1 MIGTNFIQTSLFD
14 YNALDL
20 EDKIVVQQKTE
31 EIKVL
36 MRRTAQDVFDIGQ
49 KLSEI
54 KARLGHG
61 HFGNWLK
68 AEFEWSDRTA
78 QNFIRVYESF
88 KSENVSD
95 LHFSQTALYVLAAA
109 PEEARLEA
117 IELAK
122 EKAIPLAEVK
132 KIAEKHKTKSD
143 PNPCLPLPNLISAPD
158 TGADSPLPDCEAEKS
173 DLSPPPKTTRTSSKS
188 LSKDS
193 RLQNNVETSTDLSGA
208 SGISDPTSSPAPL
221 PANLSAYRETEKDQ
235 QIKEIASPE
244 SLRSS
249 IFSSPDT
256 SLSKTSPESLAV
268 PSDPE
273 ISSVHIS
280 LESSADWTK
289 AGLMRNGYVSPR
301 QTLERPSSEKGC
313 YLLPSPGA
321 LSSPN
326 GTKQPGQTKLEAW
339 LKEVGALSQKEVL
352 NPEVL
357 ERAFALPLGW
367 TDPWESRPA
376 QELSATV
383 GQDWG
388 IVLTRESLDL
398 PSIASSGSMP
408 TIGFKQGEKV
418 IERSDLQEIK
428 CLIASN
434 RNRYSKFSEI
444 PNVSDLIGEVQSV
457 KGNQA
462 FVLWSTGESTNL
474 PFSQLEPFDP
484 ENLSFSLNSITE
496 FKQGEKVKAL
506 KVPGLIGEVQSVT
519 GDYASVL
526 WHSGE
531 ISNISV
537 SELERFDPELKT
549 GDRIKITGE
558 ITGKAGENLAVIR
571 LDCGQVIQVPWSFV
585 LPQ

>member
-1 MIGTNFIQTSLFD
+1 MIQLTL
-14 YNALDL
+14 
-20 EDKIVVQQKTE
+20 VVQQKTQ

-36 MRRTAQDVFDIGQ
+36 IRRTAQDVFDIGQ

-88 KSENVSD
+88 KSENIAD
-95 LHFSQTALYVLAAA
+95 LNFSQTALYVLASA
-109 PEEARLEA
+109 PEEARLEV

-132 KIAEKHKTKSD
+132 EIAQKHKTKSD
-143 PNPCLPLPNLISAPD
+143 PNPCLPNSTSVAA
-158 TGADSPLPDCEAEKS
+158 TAVAFPLPDCEAEKS
-173 DLSPPPKTTRTSSKS
+173 DLSPPPNTTKTSSKS

-193 RLQNNVETSTDLSGA
+193 RLQNSVETSTHLNGV

-221 PANLSAYRETEKDQ
+221 LANPSVYRETEKDQ
-235 QIKEIASPE
+235 PTSETVSPE
-244 SLRSS
+244 SLKSLTSS
-249 IFSSPDT
+249 NLSISS
-256 SLSKTSPESLAV
+256 SKTSPESLAV

-273 ISSVHIS
+273 ISPVLIS
-280 LESSADWTK
+280 LDYSTDWPK
-289 AGLMRNGYVSPR
+289 AGLMRNGNVSPR
-301 QTLERPSSEKGC
+301 QILERPSNGKES

-339 LKEVGALSQKEVL
+339 LKEVGALSQKQVL
-352 NPEVL
+352 NPEIL
-357 ERAFALPLGW
+357 EKAFALPLGW

-388 IVLTRESLDL
+388 IVLTQEL
-398 PSIASSGSMP
+398 PEPQSIASSGSMP
-408 TIGFKQGEKV
+408 TI
-418 IERSDLQEIK
+418 
-428 CLIASN
+428 
-434 RNRYSKFSEI
+434 
-444 PNVSDLIGEVQSV
+444 
-457 KGNQA
+457 
-462 FVLWSTGESTNL
+462 
-474 PFSQLEPFDP
+474 
-484 ENLSFSLNSITE
+484 E
-496 FKQGEKVKAL
+496 FKHGEKVKVPG
-506 KVPGLIGEVQSVT
+506 VPGLIGEVQSVT

-537 SELERFDPELKT
+537 SELEQFEPELKT
-549 GDRIKITGE
+549 GDRIKIAGQ
-558 ITGKAGENLAVIR
+558 ITGKVGENLAVIR

>member
-1 MIGTNFIQTSLFD
+1 MIQLTLFD

-54 KARLGHG
+54 KNRLGHG

-68 AEFEWSDRTA
+68 AEFDWSDRTA

-88 KSENVSD
+88 KSENIAD
-95 LHFSQTALYVLAAA
+95 LNFSQTALYVLAAA
-109 PEEARLEA
+109 PEEARQEA

-132 KIAEKHKTKSD
+132 KIAAKHKTKSD
-143 PNPCLPLPNLISAPD
+143 PNLCLPSPNSTFAPA
-158 TGADSPLPDCEAEKS
+158 TGAASPLPDCEAEKS
-173 DLSPPPKTTRTSSKS
+173 DSLGLPNTIKISSKS
-188 LSKDS
+188 SNSDS
-193 RLQNNVETSTDLSGA
+193 PVPNSVETSTDLSGKN
-208 SGISDPTSSPAPL
+208 GESDPILSPAPL
-221 PANLSAYRETEKDQ
+221 PANPSAYRETEKDQ
-235 QIKEIASPE
+235 QIKGIASPE

-256 SLSKTSPESLAV
+256 LPSKMSPESLAV

-273 ISSVHIS
+273 ISQGLIS
-280 LESSADWTK
+280 LDYSTDWTK
-289 AGLMRNGYVSPR
+289 AGLMRNGCVSPR
-301 QTLERPSSEKGC
+301 PTLERPSNGKEY

-321 LSSPN
+321 LSSPI

-339 LKEVGALSQKEVL
+339 LKEVGALSPKQVL
-352 NPEVL
+352 TPEVL

-388 IVLTRESLDL
+388 IVLTQEL
-398 PSIASSGSMP
+398 PEPQLIASSGSMP
-408 TIGFKQGEKV
+408 TIG
-418 IERSDLQEIK
+418 
-428 CLIASN
+428 
-434 RNRYSKFSEI
+434 
-444 PNVSDLIGEVQSV
+444 
-457 KGNQA
+457 
-462 FVLWSTGESTNL
+462 
-474 PFSQLEPFDP
+474 
-484 ENLSFSLNSITE
+484 

-531 ISNISV
+531 ISNIFV

-549 GDRIKITGE
+549 GDRIKVTGE

>member
-1 MIGTNFIQTSLFD
+1 MTIQLTLFD
-14 YNALDL
+14 YQELDS
-20 EDKIVVQQKTE
+20 ETRIVVQQKTQ

-54 KARLGHG
+54 KTRLGHG

-88 KSENVSD
+88 KSENIAD

-109 PEEARLEA
+109 PEEARQEA

-143 PNPCLPLPNLISAPD
+143 PSLCLPLPNSTSVAA
-158 TGADSPLPDCEAEKS
+158 TGAASPLPDCEAEKS
-173 DLSPPPKTTRTSSKS
+173 DLSDSPNTIKISSKS
-188 LSKDS
+188 SNSDS
-193 RLQNNVETSTDLSGA
+193 PVPNSVETSTDLSGKN
-208 SGISDPTSSPAPL
+208 GESDPTSSPAPL
-221 PANLSAYRETEKDQ
+221 LANLSAYRETEKDQ

-244 SLRSS
+244 SLKSS

-256 SLSKTSPESLAV
+256 LPSKTSPESSLP

-273 ISSVHIS
+273 ISQGLIS
-280 LESSADWTK
+280 LDYSTDWTK
-289 AGLMRNGYVSPR
+289 AGLMRNGCVSPR

-339 LKEVGALSQKEVL
+339 LKEVGALSQKQVL
-352 NPEVL
+352 NPEIL
-357 ERAFALPLGW
+357 EKAFALPLGW

-388 IVLTRESLDL
+388 IVLTQEL
-398 PSIASSGSMP
+398 PEPQSIASSGSMP

-418 IERSDLQEIK
+418 
-428 CLIASN
+428 
-434 RNRYSKFSEI
+434 
-444 PNVSDLIGEVQSV
+444 
-457 KGNQA
+457 
-462 FVLWSTGESTNL
+462 
-474 PFSQLEPFDP
+474 
-484 ENLSFSLNSITE
+484 
-496 FKQGEKVKAL
+496 KAR
-506 KVPGLIGEVQSVT
+506 KIPGLIGEVQSVT

-531 ISNISV
+531 TSNISV
-537 SELERFDPELKT
+537 SELEQFDPELKT
-549 GDRIKITGE
+549 GDRIKIAGQ

>member
-1 MIGTNFIQTSLFD
+1 MIQLTLFD

-54 KARLGHG
+54 KNRLGHG

-68 AEFEWSDRTA
+68 AEFDWSERTA

-88 KSENVSD
+88 KSENIAD
-95 LHFSQTALYVLAAA
+95 LNFSQTALYVLAAA

-132 KIAEKHKTKSD
+132 EIVEKHKKSKSNL
-143 PNPCLPLPNLISAPD
+143 NPCLPLPNSTSVAA
-158 TGADSPLPDCEAEKS
+158 TGAASPLPDCEAEKS
-173 DLSPPPKTTRTSSKS
+173 DLSDSPNTTRTSSKS

-193 RLQNNVETSTDLSGA
+193 RLQNNVETSTDLSGKN
-208 SGISDPTSSPAPL
+208 GESDPILSPAPL
-221 PANLSAYRETEKDQ
+221 PANPSAYRETEKDQ
-235 QIKEIASPE
+235 PTSETVSPE
-244 SLRSS
+244 SLKSLASS
-249 IFSSPDT
+249 NPGILS
-256 SLSKTSPESLAV
+256 SKTSPESSPA

-273 ISSVHIS
+273 ISQGLIS
-280 LESSADWTK
+280 LDYCTDWTK
-289 AGLMRNGYVSPR
+289 AGLMRNGCVSPR
-301 QTLERPSSEKGC
+301 PTLERPSNGKES

-321 LSSPN
+321 LSSPI

-339 LKEVGALSQKEVL
+339 LKEVGALSPKQVL

-388 IVLTRESLDL
+388 IVLTQEL
-398 PSIASSGSMP
+398 PEPQSIASSGSMP
-408 TIGFKQGEKV
+408 TIGFKQG
-418 IERSDLQEIK
+418 Q
-428 CLIASN
+428 
-434 RNRYSKFSEI
+434 
-444 PNVSDLIGEVQSV
+444 
-457 KGNQA
+457 
-462 FVLWSTGESTNL
+462 
-474 PFSQLEPFDP
+474 
-484 ENLSFSLNSITE
+484 
-496 FKQGEKVKAL
+496 KVKAC
-506 KVPGLIGEVQSVT
+506 KIPGLIGEVQSVT
-519 GDYASVL
+519 GDQASVA

-537 SELERFDPELKT
+537 NELERFDPELKT
-549 GDRIKITGE
+549 GDRIKVTGE

-571 LDCGQVIQVPWSFV
+571 LDCGQVIEIPWSFV

>member
-1 MIGTNFIQTSLFD
+1 MTIQLTLFD

-109 PEEARLEA
+109 PEEARQEA

-122 EKAIPLAEVK
+122 EKAIPLSEVK

-143 PNPCLPLPNLISAPD
+143 LKPCLPNSTFAPA

-173 DLSPPPKTTRTSSKS
+173 DSLGLPNTTRTSSKS

-193 RLQNNVETSTDLSGA
+193 RLPNNVETSTDLSGKN
-208 SGISDPTSSPAPL
+208 GESDPILSPAPL
-221 PANLSAYRETEKDQ
+221 PANPSAYRETEKDQ
-235 QIKEIASPE
+235 PTSETVSPE
-244 SLRSS
+244 SLKSS
-249 IFSSPDT
+249 TLSSPDT
-256 SLSKTSPESLAV
+256 SLLKTSPESLAV
-268 PSDPE
+268 LSDPE
-273 ISSVHIS
+273 ISQGLIS
-280 LESSADWTK
+280 LDYSTDWTK
-289 AGLMRNGYVSPR
+289 AGLMRNGCVSPR

-339 LKEVGALSQKEVL
+339 LKEVGALSPKEVL

-388 IVLTRESLDL
+388 IVLTQEL
-398 PSIASSGSMP
+398 PEPQSIASSGSMP
-408 TIGFKQGEKV
+408 TIG
-418 IERSDLQEIK
+418 
-428 CLIASN
+428 
-434 RNRYSKFSEI
+434 
-444 PNVSDLIGEVQSV
+444 
-457 KGNQA
+457 
-462 FVLWSTGESTNL
+462 
-474 PFSQLEPFDP
+474 
-484 ENLSFSLNSITE
+484 
-496 FKQGEKVKAL
+496 
-506 KVPGLIGEVQSVT
+506 
-519 GDYASVL
+519 SVL

-537 SELERFDPELKT
+537 SELEQFDPELKT
-549 GDRIKITGE
+549 GDRIKVTGE
-558 ITGKAGENLAVIR
+558 IIGKAGENLAVIR
-571 LDCGQVIQVPWSFV
+571 LDCGQIIEISWSFV

>member
-1 MIGTNFIQTSLFD
+1 MTIQLTLFD

-20 EDKIVVQQKTE
+20 EDKIVVQQKTD
-31 EIKVL
+31 EIKTL
-36 MRRTAQDVFDIGQ
+36 IKRTAQDVFDIGQ

-143 PNPCLPLPNLISAPD
+143 PNPCLPNSISVAA
-158 TGADSPLPDCEAEKS
+158 TGAASPLPDCEAEKF
-173 DLSPPPKTTRTSSKS
+173 DLSDSPNTTKTSSKS

-193 RLQNNVETSTDLSGA
+193 PVPNSVETSTHLSGA

-221 PANLSAYRETEKDQ
+221 PANPSAYRETEKDQ
-235 QIKEIASPE
+235 PTSETASPE
-244 SLRSS
+244 SLKSS

-256 SLSKTSPESLAV
+256 SPSKTSPESLAV

-273 ISSVHIS
+273 ISQGLIS
-280 LESSADWTK
+280 LDYSTDWPK
-289 AGLMRNGYVSPR
+289 AGLMRNGNVSP
-301 QTLERPSSEKGC
+301 QAILERPSSEKGC

-321 LSSPN
+321 LSSPI

-339 LKEVGALSQKEVL
+339 LKEVGALSQKQVL
-352 NPEVL
+352 NPEIL
-357 ERAFALPLGW
+357 EKAFALPLGW

-388 IVLTRESLDL
+388 IVLTQEL
-398 PSIASSGSMP
+398 PEPQSIASSGSMP
-408 TIGFKQGEKV
+408 TIGFKQ
-418 IERSDLQEIK
+418 
-428 CLIASN
+428 
-434 RNRYSKFSEI
+434 
-444 PNVSDLIGEVQSV
+444 
-457 KGNQA
+457 
-462 FVLWSTGESTNL
+462 
-474 PFSQLEPFDP
+474 
-484 ENLSFSLNSITE
+484 
-496 FKQGEKVKAL
+496 KVKAL

-537 SELERFDPELKT
+537 NELERFDPELKT
-549 GDRIKITGE
+549 GDRIKIAGE
-558 ITGKAGENLAVIR
+558 IISKVGENLAVIR

>member
-1 MIGTNFIQTSLFD
+1 MTIQLTLFD

-20 EDKIVVQQKTE
+20 EDKIVVQQRTE

-54 KARLGHG
+54 KTRLGHG

-88 KSENVSD
+88 KSENIAD
-95 LHFSQTALYVLAAA
+95 LNFSQTALYVLAAA
-109 PEEARLEA
+109 PEEARQEA

-132 KIAEKHKTKSD
+132 KIAEKHKTKFD

-193 RLQNNVETSTDLSGA
+193 RLQNNVETSTHLSGKN
-208 SGISDPTSSPAPL
+208 GESDPTSLPAPL
-221 PANLSAYRETEKDQ
+221 PANPSAYRETEKDQ
-235 QIKEIASPE
+235 TTSETVSPE
-244 SLRSS
+244 SLKSLASS
-249 IFSSPDT
+249 NPGILS
-256 SLSKTSPESLAV
+256 SKTSPESSPA

-273 ISSVHIS
+273 ISPVLIS
-280 LESSADWTK
+280 PDCSTDWTK
-289 AGLMRNGYVSPR
+289 TGLMRNGCVSPR

-321 LSSPN
+321 LSSPI
-326 GTKQPGQTKLEAW
+326 GMKQPGQTKLEAW
-339 LKEVGALSQKEVL
+339 LKEVGALSQKQVL

-388 IVLTRESLDL
+388 IVLTQEL
-398 PSIASSGSMP
+398 PEPQSIASSGSMP
-408 TIGFKQGEKV
+408 TI
-418 IERSDLQEIK
+418 
-428 CLIASN
+428 
-434 RNRYSKFSEI
+434 
-444 PNVSDLIGEVQSV
+444 
-457 KGNQA
+457 
-462 FVLWSTGESTNL
+462 
-474 PFSQLEPFDP
+474 
-484 ENLSFSLNSITE
+484 E
-496 FKQGEKVKAL
+496 FKQGQKVKAC
-506 KVPGLIGEVQSVT
+506 KIPGLIGEVQSLT
-519 GDYASVL
+519 GDQASVL

-537 SELERFDPELKT
+537 NELERFDPELKT

-571 LDCGQVIQVPWSFV
+571 LDCGQIIEIPWSFV

>member
-1 MIGTNFIQTSLFD
+1 MTIQLTLFD

-54 KARLGHG
+54 KARLKHG

-68 AEFEWSDRTA
+68 AEFEWSERTA

-88 KSENVSD
+88 KSENVAD

-143 PNPCLPLPNLISAPD
+143 PNPCLPNSISVAA
-158 TGADSPLPDCEAEKS
+158 TGAASPLPDCEAEKS
-173 DLSPPPKTTRTSSKS
+173 DSLGLPNTTRTSSKF

-193 RLQNNVETSTDLSGA
+193 PLQNSVETSTHLSGA
-208 SGISDPTSSPAPL
+208 SGTSDPTSSPAPL
-221 PANLSAYRETEKDQ
+221 PASPLAYRETEKDQ
-235 QIKEIASPE
+235 PTSETASPE
-244 SLRSS
+244 SLKSS
-249 IFSSPDT
+249 TFSSPDT
-256 SLSKTSPESLAV
+256 SPSKTSPESSPV

-273 ISSVHIS
+273 ISPVLIS
-280 LESSADWTK
+280 LDYSTDWTK
-289 AGLMRNGYVSPR
+289 AGLMRNGNVSP
-301 QTLERPSSEKGC
+301 QATLERPSSEKDY

-339 LKEVGALSQKEVL
+339 LRQVGALSQKQVL
-352 NPEVL
+352 NPEIL
-357 ERAFALPLGW
+357 ERALALPLGW

-418 IERSDLQEIK
+418 
-428 CLIASN
+428 
-434 RNRYSKFSEI
+434 
-444 PNVSDLIGEVQSV
+444 
-457 KGNQA
+457 
-462 FVLWSTGESTNL
+462 
-474 PFSQLEPFDP
+474 
-484 ENLSFSLNSITE
+484 
-496 FKQGEKVKAL
+496 KAL

-531 ISNISV
+531 ITNISV

-549 GDRIKITGE
+549 GDRIKITGQ

-571 LDCGQVIQVPWSFV
+571 LDCGQVIEIPWSFV

>member
-1 MIGTNFIQTSLFD
+1 MIQLTFFD

-20 EDKIVVQQKTE
+20 EDKIVIQQKTE

-54 KARLGHG
+54 KNRLGHG
-61 HFGNWLK
+61 HFGSWLK
-68 AEFEWSDRTA
+68 AEFDWSERTA

-95 LHFSQTALYVLAAA
+95 LNFSQTALYVLAAA
-109 PEEARLEA
+109 PEEARQEA

-143 PNPCLPLPNLISAPD
+143 PTPYPCSPNSISAPD
-158 TGADSPLPDCEAEKS
+158 TGAASPLPRCEAEKS
-173 DLSPPPKTTRTSSKS
+173 DLSPPPNTTRTSSKS
-188 LSKDS
+188 LSSDS
-193 RLQNNVETSTDLSGA
+193 RLPNSVETSTHLSGA
-208 SGISDPTSSPAPL
+208 SGTNDPILSPAPL
-221 PANLSAYRETEKDQ
+221 PANPSAYRETEKDQ
-235 QIKEIASPE
+235 QIKGIAFPE
-244 SLRSS
+244 SLKSS
-249 IFSSPDT
+249 TLSSRDTSPSKMSRESSP
-256 SLSKTSPESLAV
+256 A
-268 PSDPE
+268 PSDLE
-273 ISSVHIS
+273 ISQGLIS
-280 LESSADWTK
+280 LESSTDWTK

-301 QTLERPSSEKGC
+301 PILERPLSEKDC

-326 GTKQPGQTKLEAW
+326 GTKQPGQSKLEAW
-339 LKEVGALSQKEVL
+339 LKEVGALSQKQVL
-352 NPEVL
+352 NPEIL
-357 ERAFALPLGW
+357 EKAFALPLGW
-367 TDPWESRPA
+367 TDPWVSSPGL
-376 QELSATV
+376 ELSGTV

-388 IVLTRESLDL
+388 IVLIQES
-398 PSIASSGSMP
+398 PEPQSIVSSGSMP

-457 KGNQA
+457 KGDQA

-474 PFSQLEPFDP
+474 PFSELERFDP
-484 ENLSFSLNSITE
+484 ENLFLSLNSITE

-519 GDYASVL
+519 GDQAAVA

-571 LDCGQVIQVPWSFV
+571 LDCGQIIEIPWSFV

>member
-36 MRRTAQDVFDIGQ
+36 IRRTAQDVFDIGQ

-54 KARLGHG
+54 KIRLRHG

-68 AEFEWSDRTA
+68 AEFEWSERTA

-88 KSENVSD
+88 KSENFAD

-132 KIAEKHKTKSD
+132 EIVEKHKKSKSNL
-143 PNPCLPLPNLISAPD
+143 NPCLPNSTSVAA
-158 TGADSPLPDCEAEKS
+158 TGAASPLPDCEAEKS
-173 DLSPPPKTTRTSSKS
+173 DSLGLPNTTKTSSKS
-188 LSKDS
+188 SNSDS
-193 RLQNNVETSTDLSGA
+193 PLPNSVETSTHLSGA
-208 SGISDPTSSPAPL
+208 SGTNDPILSPAPL
-221 PANLSAYRETEKDQ
+221 PANPSAYRETEKDQ
-235 QIKEIASPE
+235 QMKGIASPE
-244 SLRSS
+244 SLKAS

-256 SLSKTSPESLAV
+256 SLLKTSPESLAV

-273 ISSVHIS
+273 ISQGLIS
-280 LESSADWTK
+280 LDYSTDWPK
-289 AGLMRNGYVSPR
+289 AGLMRNGNVSPR

-339 LKEVGALSQKEVL
+339 LKEVGALSQKQVL

-376 QELSATV
+376 QELLATV
-383 GQDWG
+383 EPGWG
-388 IVLTRESLDL
+388 IVLTQEL
-398 PSIASSGSMP
+398 PEPQSIASSGSMP
-408 TIGFKQGEKV
+408 
-418 IERSDLQEIK
+418 
-428 CLIASN
+428 
-434 RNRYSKFSEI
+434 
-444 PNVSDLIGEVQSV
+444 
-457 KGNQA
+457 
-462 FVLWSTGESTNL
+462 
-474 PFSQLEPFDP
+474 
-484 ENLSFSLNSITE
+484 ITE

-531 ISNISV
+531 TSNISV
-537 SELERFDPELKT
+537 SELEQFDPELKT

-571 LDCGQVIQVPWSFV
+571 LDCGQVIQIPWSFV

>member
-1 MIGTNFIQTSLFD
+1 MTIQLTLFD
-14 YNALDL
+14 YQELDS
-20 EDKIVVQQKTE
+20 ETRIVVQQKTE

-54 KARLGHG
+54 KTRLGHG

-68 AEFEWSDRTA
+68 AEFDWSERTA
-78 QNFIRVYESF
+78 QNFIRVYVSF
-88 KSENVSD
+88 KSENVAD
-95 LHFSQTALYVLAAA
+95 LNFSQTALYVLAAA

-132 KIAEKHKTKSD
+132 KIAEKHKKSKFN
-143 PNPCLPLPNLISAPD
+143 PNPCLPLPNSTSVAA
-158 TGADSPLPDCEAEKS
+158 TGADSPLPRCEAEKS
-173 DLSPPPKTTRTSSKS
+173 DSLELPNTTKTSSKS
-188 LSKDS
+188 SNKDS
-193 RLQNNVETSTDLSGA
+193 PAPNSVETSTHLNGV
-208 SGISDPTSSPAPL
+208 SGISDPILLPAPL
-221 PANLSAYRETEKDQ
+221 PANPSPYRETEKDRPTS
-235 QIKEIASPE
+235 ETASRE
-244 SLRSS
+244 SLESS
-249 IFSSPDT
+249 TFSSPDT

-273 ISSVHIS
+273 ISPVLIS
-280 LESSADWTK
+280 PESSTDWTK
-289 AGLMRNGYVSPR
+289 SGLMRNGCVSPR

-339 LKEVGALSQKEVL
+339 LKEVGALSQKQVL
-352 NPEVL
+352 NPEIL
-357 ERAFALPLGW
+357 EKAFALPLGW

-388 IVLTRESLDL
+388 IVLIQELQVVQ
-398 PSIASSGSMP
+398 SIASSGSMP

-418 IERSDLQEIK
+418 IELSDLQEIK

-444 PNVSDLIGEVQSV
+444 SNVSDLIGEVQSV

-474 PFSQLEPFDP
+474 PFSQLERFDP

-496 FKQGEKVKAL
+496 FKQGEKVKAR
-506 KVPGLIGEVQSVT
+506 KIPGLIGEVQSVT

-531 ISNISV
+531 ISNIFV

-558 ITGKAGENLAVIR
+558 ITGKVGENLVVIR
-571 LDCGQVIQVPWSFV
+571 LDCGQVIEISSFFV

>member
-1 MIGTNFIQTSLFD
+1 MTIQLTLFD
-14 YNALDL
+14 YQELDS
-20 EDKIVVQQKTE
+20 ETRIVVQQKTD
-31 EIKVL
+31 EIKTL

-54 KARLGHG
+54 KARLKHG

-68 AEFEWSDRTA
+68 AEFEWSERTA

-88 KSENVSD
+88 KSENFAD
-95 LHFSQTALYVLAAA
+95 LNFSQTALYVLAAA

-143 PNPCLPLPNLISAPD
+143 PNPCLPNSISVAA
-158 TGADSPLPDCEAEKS
+158 TGAASPLPHCEAEKS
-173 DLSPPPKTTRTSSKS
+173 DSLELPNTTKISSKS
-188 LSKDS
+188 SNKDS
-193 RLQNNVETSTDLSGA
+193 PAPNSVETSTHLNGV
-208 SGISDPTSSPAPL
+208 SGISDPILLPAPL
-221 PANLSAYRETEKDQ
+221 PANPSPYRETEKDQ
-235 QIKEIASPE
+235 PTSETASPE
-244 SLRSS
+244 SLKSS

-256 SLSKTSPESLAV
+256 SPSKTFPASSPV

-273 ISSVHIS
+273 ISQGLIS
-280 LESSADWTK
+280 LDYSTDWPK
-289 AGLMRNGYVSPR
+289 AGLMRNGNVSP
-301 QTLERPSSEKGC
+301 QATLERPSNGKEY

-339 LKEVGALSQKEVL
+339 LRQVGALSPKQVL
-352 NPEVL
+352 NPEIL
-357 ERAFALPLGW
+357 EKAFALPLGW
-367 TDPWESRPA
+367 TDPWVSSPGL
-376 QELSATV
+376 ELSATV

-388 IVLTRESLDL
+388 IVLIQES
-398 PSIASSGSMP
+398 PEPQSIASSGSMP
-408 TIGFKQGEKV
+408 
-418 IERSDLQEIK
+418 
-428 CLIASN
+428 
-434 RNRYSKFSEI
+434 
-444 PNVSDLIGEVQSV
+444 
-457 KGNQA
+457 
-462 FVLWSTGESTNL
+462 
-474 PFSQLEPFDP
+474 
-484 ENLSFSLNSITE
+484 ITE

-531 ISNISV
+531 TSNISI

-558 ITGKAGENLAVIR
+558 IISDKAGENLFVIR
-571 LDCGQVIQVPWSFV
+571 LDCGQVIEILSSFV

>member
-54 KARLGHG
+54 KTRLGHG

-117 IELAK
+117 IKLAK

-132 KIAEKHKTKSD
+132 EIAQKHKIKSD
-143 PNPCLPLPNLISAPD
+143 PNPCLPNSTSVAATD
-158 TGADSPLPDCEAEKS
+158 AATPLPDCEAEKS
-173 DLSPPPKTTRTSSKS
+173 DSSGLPNTTKTSSKS
-188 LSKDS
+188 SNKDS
-193 RLQNNVETSTDLSGA
+193 PVPNSVETSTHLSGA
-208 SGISDPTSSPAPL
+208 SGTNDPILSPAPL
-221 PANLSAYRETEKDQ
+221 PASPLAYRETEKDQ
-235 QIKEIASPE
+235 PTSETASPE
-244 SLRSS
+244 SLKSS
-249 IFSSPDT
+249 TFSSHDT
-256 SLSKTSPESLAV
+256 SPSKTSPESLAV
-268 PSDPE
+268 LSDPE
-273 ISSVHIS
+273 INQGLIS
-280 LESSADWTK
+280 LDYSTDWPK
-289 AGLMRNGYVSPR
+289 AGLMRNGNVSP
-301 QTLERPSSEKGC
+301 QAILERPSNGKEY

-339 LKEVGALSQKEVL
+339 LKEVGALSQKQVL
-352 NPEVL
+352 NPEIL
-357 ERAFALPLGW
+357 EKAFALPLGW

-388 IVLTRESLDL
+388 IVLTQELL
-398 PSIASSGSMP
+398 EPQSIASSGSML

>member
-1 MIGTNFIQTSLFD
+1 MTIQLTLFD
-14 YNALDL
+14 YQELDS
-20 EDKIVVQQKTE
+20 ETRIVVQQKTQ

-54 KARLGHG
+54 KTRLGHG

-95 LHFSQTALYVLAAA
+95 LNFSQTALYVLAAA

-117 IELAK
+117 IKLAK

-143 PNPCLPLPNLISAPD
+143 PNSNPCLPNSISVAA
-158 TGADSPLPDCEAEKS
+158 TVAASPLPDCEAEKS
-173 DLSPPPKTTRTSSKS
+173 DLLPPPNTTRTSSKS
-188 LSKDS
+188 LNSDS
-193 RLQNNVETSTDLSGA
+193 PMQNSVETSTHSNGA
-208 SGISDPTSSPAPL
+208 NGETDPTSSPAPL
-221 PANLSAYRETEKDQ
+221 PANPSAYRETEKDQ
-235 QIKEIASPE
+235 QMKGTASPE
-244 SLRSS
+244 SLKSLASS
-249 IFSSPDT
+249 NLSISS
-256 SLSKTSPESLAV
+256 SKTFSESSLV

-273 ISSVHIS
+273 ISQVHIS
-280 LESSADWTK
+280 LDYCTDWTK
-289 AGLMRNGYVSPR
+289 AGLMRNGNVFP
-301 QTLERPSSEKGC
+301 QATLERPSNGKDY

-339 LKEVGALSQKEVL
+339 LKEVGALSPKQVL

-376 QELSATV
+376 PELLATV
-383 GQDWG
+383 EPDWG
-388 IVLTRESLDL
+388 IVLIQESLE
-398 PSIASSGSMP
+398 PQSIASSGSMP
-408 TIGFKQGEKV
+408 TI
-418 IERSDLQEIK
+418 
-428 CLIASN
+428 
-434 RNRYSKFSEI
+434 
-444 PNVSDLIGEVQSV
+444 
-457 KGNQA
+457 
-462 FVLWSTGESTNL
+462 
-474 PFSQLEPFDP
+474 
-484 ENLSFSLNSITE
+484 E
-496 FKQGEKVKAL
+496 FKQGEKVKVPG
-506 KVPGLIGEVQSVT
+506 VPGLIGEVQSVK

-531 ISNISV
+531 ICNISV
-537 SELERFDPELKT
+537 SELEQFEPELKT

-558 ITGKAGENLAVIR
+558 ITGKVGDNLAVIR
-571 LDCGQVIQVPWSFV
+571 LDCGQVIEIPWSFV

>member
-1 MIGTNFIQTSLFD
+1 MTIQLTLFD
-14 YNALDL
+14 YQELDS
-20 EDKIVVQQKTE
+20 ETRIVVQQKTQ

-88 KSENVSD
+88 KSENIAD

-109 PEEARLEA
+109 PEEARREA

-132 KIAEKHKTKSD
+132 EIAQKHKKSKSD
-143 PNPCLPLPNLISAPD
+143 PNPCLPNSTSVAATD
-158 TGADSPLPDCEAEKS
+158 AATPLPLCEAEKS
-173 DLSPPPKTTRTSSKS
+173 DLSPPPNTTKTSSKS
-188 LSKDS
+188 SSNDS
-193 RLQNNVETSTDLSGA
+193 PMPNSVETSTNLNGKSGE
-208 SGISDPTSSPAPL
+208 SDPTLSPAPL
-221 PANLSAYRETEKDQ
+221 PANPSAYKETDGEPMTA
-235 QIKEIASPE
+235 ETASPE
-244 SLRSS
+244 SLKSS
-249 IFSSPDT
+249 TFSSPDT
-256 SLSKTSPESLAV
+256 SPSKTSLDSSPA

-273 ISSVHIS
+273 RNLEPISENYS
-280 LESSADWTK
+280 EDWTK
-289 AGLMRNGYVSPR
+289 AGLMLNGRVFPR
-301 QTLERPSSEKGC
+301 QTLERPLNGKDY

-339 LKEVGALSQKEVL
+339 LKEVGALSQKQVL
-352 NPEVL
+352 NPEIL
-357 ERAFALPLGW
+357 EKAFALPLGW
-367 TDPWESRPA
+367 TDPWEQRTA

-388 IVLTRESLDL
+388 IVLTQEL
-398 PSIASSGSMP
+398 PEPQSIASSGSMP
-408 TIGFKQGEKV
+408 TI
-418 IERSDLQEIK
+418 
-428 CLIASN
+428 
-434 RNRYSKFSEI
+434 
-444 PNVSDLIGEVQSV
+444 
-457 KGNQA
+457 
-462 FVLWSTGESTNL
+462 
-474 PFSQLEPFDP
+474 
-484 ENLSFSLNSITE
+484 E
-496 FKQGEKVKAL
+496 FKQGQKVKAC
-506 KVPGLIGEVQSVT
+506 KIPGLIGEVQSLT
-519 GDYASVL
+519 GDQASVL

-531 ISNISV
+531 ITNISIN
-537 SELERFDPELKT
+537 ELERFDPELKT

-558 ITGKAGENLAVIR
+558 IIAFVQGFDFDKAGENLVVIR
-571 LDCGQVIQVPWSFV
+571 LDCGQVIEIPWSFV

>member
-1 MIGTNFIQTSLFD
+1 MTIQLTLFD

-20 EDKIVVQQKTE
+20 EDKIVVQQKTD
-31 EIKVL
+31 EIKTL

-68 AEFEWSDRTA
+68 AEFQWSDRTA

-88 KSENVSD
+88 KSENIAD
-95 LHFSQTALYVLAAA
+95 LNFSQTALYVLAAA

-132 KIAEKHKTKSD
+132 EIVEKHKTKSD
-143 PNPCLPLPNLISAPD
+143 PNPCLPNSISVAA
-158 TGADSPLPDCEAEKS
+158 TGAASPLPDCEAEKS
-173 DLSPPPKTTRTSSKS
+173 DLSDSPNTTRTSSKS

-193 RLQNNVETSTDLSGA
+193 PVPNSVETFTHLSGA
-208 SGISDPTSSPAPL
+208 SGTNDPISSPAPL
-221 PANLSAYRETEKDQ
+221 PANPSAYRETEKDQ
-235 QIKEIASPE
+235 PTSETASPE
-244 SLRSS
+244 SLKSS

-256 SLSKTSPESLAV
+256 SFSKTSPESSPA

-273 ISSVHIS
+273 ISPVHIS
-280 LESSADWTK
+280 LDYCTDWTK
-289 AGLMRNGYVSPR
+289 AGLMRNGNVSP
-301 QTLERPSSEKGC
+301 QATLERPSNGKEY

-321 LSSPN
+321 LSSPI

-339 LKEVGALSQKEVL
+339 LKEVGALSQKQVL
-352 NPEVL
+352 NPEIL
-357 ERAFALPLGW
+357 EKAFALPLGW
-367 TDPWESRPA
+367 TDPWVSTLA

-388 IVLTRESLDL
+388 IVLTQEL
-398 PSIASSGSMP
+398 PERQSIASSGSMP
-408 TIGFKQGEKV
+408 TIG
-418 IERSDLQEIK
+418 
-428 CLIASN
+428 
-434 RNRYSKFSEI
+434 
-444 PNVSDLIGEVQSV
+444 
-457 KGNQA
+457 
-462 FVLWSTGESTNL
+462 
-474 PFSQLEPFDP
+474 
-484 ENLSFSLNSITE
+484 

-549 GDRIKITGE
+549 GDRIKISGE

>member
-1 MIGTNFIQTSLFD
+1 MTIQLTLFD
-14 YNALDL
+14 YQELDS
-20 EDKIVVQQKTE
+20 ETRIVVQQKTQ

-95 LHFSQTALYVLAAA
+95 LNFSQTALYVLAAA

-117 IELAK
+117 IKLAK

-143 PNPCLPLPNLISAPD
+143 PNSNPCLPNSTSVAA
-158 TGADSPLPDCEAEKS
+158 TGADSPLPDCFAEKS
-173 DLSPPPKTTRTSSKS
+173 DSLELPKTTRTLLKSSNS
-188 LSKDS
+188 DS
-193 RLQNNVETSTDLSGA
+193 RMPNSVETSTDLSGKN
-208 SGISDPTSSPAPL
+208 GETDPISSPVPH
-221 PANLSAYRETEKDQ
+221 PANPSAYRETEKDQ
-235 QIKEIASPE
+235 PTSETASPE
-244 SLRSS
+244 SLESS
-249 IFSSPDT
+249 TFSSPDT
-256 SLSKTSPESLAV
+256 SPSKTSPESLAV

-273 ISSVHIS
+273 ISPVLIS
-280 LESSADWTK
+280 PDCSTDWTK
-289 AGLMRNGYVSPR
+289 AGLMRNGNVFPQ
-301 QTLERPSSEKGC
+301 QTLERPSNGKEY

-339 LKEVGALSQKEVL
+339 LKEVGALSQKQVL
-352 NPEVL
+352 NPEIL
-357 ERAFALPLGW
+357 EKAFALPLGW

-388 IVLTRESLDL
+388 IVLTQELL
-398 PSIASSGSMP
+398 EPQSIASSGSML
-408 TIGFKQGEKV
+408 TI
-418 IERSDLQEIK
+418 
-428 CLIASN
+428 
-434 RNRYSKFSEI
+434 
-444 PNVSDLIGEVQSV
+444 
-457 KGNQA
+457 
-462 FVLWSTGESTNL
+462 
-474 PFSQLEPFDP
+474 
-484 ENLSFSLNSITE
+484 E

-531 ISNISV
+531 TSNISV
-537 SELERFDPELKT
+537 SELEQFDPELKT

-558 ITGKAGENLAVIR
+558 ITAKVGDNLAVIR
-571 LDCGQVIQVPWSFV
+571 LDCGQVIEIPWSFV

>member
-14 YNALDL
+14 YNALDI

-54 KARLGHG
+54 KTRLGHG
-61 HFGNWLK
+61 QFGNWLK
-68 AEFEWSDRTA
+68 AEFEWSERTA

-88 KSENVSD
+88 KSENFAD

-132 KIAEKHKTKSD
+132 EIVEKHKKSKSNL
-143 PNPCLPLPNLISAPD
+143 NPCLPNSTFAPD

-173 DLSPPPKTTRTSSKS
+173 DSLGLPNTTRTSSKS

-193 RLQNNVETSTDLSGA
+193 RIQNNVETSTHLSGA
-208 SGISDPTSSPAPL
+208 SGTNDPTSSPAPL
-221 PANLSAYRETEKDQ
+221 LANPSAYRETEKDQ
-235 QIKEIASPE
+235 QMKGIASPE
-244 SLRSS
+244 SLKSS
-249 IFSSPDT
+249 AFSNPGILSSKMSRASSP
-256 SLSKTSPESLAV
+256 A
-268 PSDPE
+268 PSDLE
-273 ISSVHIS
+273 ISQGLIS
-280 LESSADWTK
+280 LESSADWTR
-289 AGLMRNGYVSPR
+289 AGLMRNGCVSPR
-301 QTLERPSSEKGC
+301 QTLARPSNEKGC

-321 LSSPN
+321 LSSPD
-326 GTKQPGQTKLEAW
+326 GTRQPGQTKLEAW
-339 LKEVGALSQKEVL
+339 LKEVGALSQKQVL

-376 QELSATV
+376 QELLATV
-383 GQDWG
+383 EPDWG
-388 IVLTRESLDL
+388 IVLTQELPESQ
-398 PSIASSGSMP
+398 SIASSGSMP
-408 TIGFKQGEKV
+408 
-418 IERSDLQEIK
+418 
-428 CLIASN
+428 
-434 RNRYSKFSEI
+434 
-444 PNVSDLIGEVQSV
+444 
-457 KGNQA
+457 
-462 FVLWSTGESTNL
+462 
-474 PFSQLEPFDP
+474 
-484 ENLSFSLNSITE
+484 ITE

-531 ISNISV
+531 TSNIFV

-558 ITGKAGENLAVIR
+558 IISKAGENLAVIR

>member
-54 KARLGHG
+54 KTRLGHG
-61 HFGNWLK
+61 QFGNWLK
-68 AEFEWSDRTA
+68 AEFEWSERTA

-88 KSENVSD
+88 KSENVAD
-95 LHFSQTALYVLAAA
+95 LHLSQTALYVLAAA

-143 PNPCLPLPNLISAPD
+143 PNLCLPLPNSTSVAA
-158 TGADSPLPDCEAEKS
+158 TGAASPLPDCEAEKS
-173 DLSPPPKTTRTSSKS
+173 DSLGLPNTTRTSSKS
-188 LSKDS
+188 LNSDS
-193 RLQNNVETSTDLSGA
+193 RLQNSVETSTHLNGV

-221 PANLSAYRETEKDQ
+221 LANPSVYRETEKDQ
-235 QIKEIASPE
+235 PTSETASPE
-244 SLRSS
+244 SLKSLTSS
-249 IFSSPDT
+249 NLSISS
-256 SLSKTSPESLAV
+256 SKTSPESLAV

-273 ISSVHIS
+273 ISPVLIS
-280 LESSADWTK
+280 LDYCTDWTR
-289 AGLMRNGYVSPR
+289 AGLMRNGNVFP
-301 QTLERPSSEKGC
+301 QATLERPSNGKEY

-339 LKEVGALSQKEVL
+339 LKEVGALSQKQVL
-352 NPEVL
+352 NPEIL
-357 ERAFALPLGW
+357 EKAFALPLGW

-388 IVLTRESLDL
+388 IVLTQEL
-398 PSIASSGSMP
+398 PEPQSIASSGSMP
-408 TIGFKQGEKV
+408 
-418 IERSDLQEIK
+418 
-428 CLIASN
+428 
-434 RNRYSKFSEI
+434 
-444 PNVSDLIGEVQSV
+444 
-457 KGNQA
+457 
-462 FVLWSTGESTNL
+462 
-474 PFSQLEPFDP
+474 
-484 ENLSFSLNSITE
+484 ITE
-496 FKQGEKVKAL
+496 FKQGEKVKAR
-506 KVPGLIGEVQSVT
+506 KIPGLIGEVQSVT

-537 SELERFDPELKT
+537 SELEQFDPELKT
-549 GDRIKITGE
+549 GDRIKIAGQ
-558 ITGKAGENLAVIR
+558 ITGKVGENLAVIR